1 MQKANITRIQFI
13 CLLLF
18 NSTRLFASSKSGNFW
33 EGLFGI
39 ALIAVGAIFTYA
51 FIIGFIENMKHKDS
65 ENGSV
70 GCMIALFII
79 CILSGFMVLVK
90 SCS

>member
-1 MQKANITRIQFI
+1 MQKANITKILFTSI
-13 CLLLF
+13 LLF
-18 NSTRLFASSKSGNFW
+18 YSTRLLASSKSDNFW
-33 EGLFGI
+33 GGLFGI
-39 ALIAVGAIFTYA
+39 ALIVGGAIFTYA

-70 GCMIALFII
+70 GCMIAIFIAAILF
-79 CILSGFMVLVK
+79 GFIVLAK